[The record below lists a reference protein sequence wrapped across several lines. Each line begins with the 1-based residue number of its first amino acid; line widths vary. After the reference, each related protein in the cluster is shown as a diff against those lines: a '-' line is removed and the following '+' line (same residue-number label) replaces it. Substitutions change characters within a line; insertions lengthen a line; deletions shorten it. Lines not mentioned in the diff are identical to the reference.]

1 MDVAVSQVLPDVQ
14 PKMPVQD
21 PGKGLVT
28 SRELLGDANTLFIE
42 HQGMVYT
49 LRLTRNGKLILT
61 K

>member
-14 PKMPVQD
+14 PQTPPKEQ
-21 PGKGLVT
+21 GRGLVT
-28 SRELLGDANTLFIE
+28 SRELLGGANTLLIE